1 MVDEIDEIK
10 NEKIVKIIAEL
21 KNRYYSEDAQE
32 EIDRAV
38 ETIMYHE
45 KRGEDEKALN
55 HAKALEDFL
64 YDWY

>member
-1 MVDEIDEIK
+1 MYEIK
-10 NEKIVKIIAEL
+10 NIKIEKKISDL
-21 KNRYYSEDAQE
+21 RKKYYSNKDAQE

>member
-1 MVDEIDEIK
+1 MYEIK
-10 NEKIVKIIAEL
+10 NIKIDKKISDL
-21 KNRYYSEDAQE
+21 RKKYYSNKDAQE

-55 HAKALEDFL
+55 HSKALEDFL

>member
-1 MVDEIDEIK
+1 MYEIK
-10 NEKIVKIIAEL
+10 NIKIDKKISDL
-21 KNRYYSEDAQE
+21 RKKYYSNKDAQE

-45 KRGEDEKALN
+45 KHGEDEKALN